1 MAVVI
6 TGNNTP
12 TAGGVVYGDGTT
24 YATTTAGT
32 SGRPIVSGGAGAP
45 TFRPYTLPAAD
56 GSANQVLQTNGSGA
70 LSFATPSAGA
80 LVLLATVDATS
91 ASYATFDGYFTSTYD
106 NYLVVA
112 SDFVD
117 SGGGGTMNAQV
128 AIASTYQTGA
138 FYRTSA
144 IVSSSTATTVT
155 GYAQTTAS
163 NIQMV
168 QVNALTFTTGL
179 YCYIY
184 CPLSTTGPKVIS
196 FNVVGQRYA
205 SNSIQQIM
213 GVGSWG
219 DSNAALS
226 GIRFASQNGTW
237 YSGKFRLYGLANT

>member
-1 MAVVI
+1 MPVAI

-24 YATTTAGT
+24 YATTSAGT

-56 GSANQVLQTNGSGA
+56 GSANQILKTDGAGA
-70 LSFATPSAGA
+70 LSFTTPSAGA
-80 LVLLATVDATS
+80 LVLLASVDAAS

-117 SGGGGTMNAQV
+117 SLGGGTIRAQV
-128 AIASTYQTGA
+128 AIASSFQTGS

-144 IVSSSTATTVT
+144 IVSTSTSTTVT
-155 GYAQTTAS
+155 GYAQTTNG

-168 QVNALTFTTGL
+168 QVNALADTSGFT
-179 YCYIY
+179 CSIY
-184 CPLSTTGPKVIS
+184 CPLSTVGPKVIS
-196 FNVVGQRYA
+196 WNVVGVRYA
-205 SNSIQQIM
+205 SNSVQQIM

-226 GIRFASQNGTW
+226 GIRFESSNGTW
-237 YSGKFRLYGLANT
+237 GTGKFRLYGIANT